1 MLEMN
6 RITISGYVFQR
17 KDDTTT
23 PAIKVKSTNE
33 NGDPSMVTFDLYQ
46 SVFTGKQ
53 GEKKGYFFH
62 CMGLG
67 SVAQRLVKAAKARC
81 HITIDGKLQVRTNE
95 SNGKKFINTNIIVDD
110 FSVAPETT
118 PANA

>member
-6 RITISGYVFQR
+6 RITISGYVFL
-17 KDDTTT
+17 KKNENG
-23 PAIKVKSTNE
+23 PAIKVKAKNE

-46 SVFTGKQ
+46 SVFTGNQ
-53 GEKKGYFFH
+53 GDKKGYFFH

-95 SNGKKFINTNIIVDD
+95 TNGKKFVNTNIIVDD
-110 FSVAPETT
+110 FSVAPATT
-118 PANA
+118 NA

>member
-6 RITISGYVFQR
+6 RITISGYVFL
-17 KDDTTT
+17 KKNENG
-23 PAIKVKSTNE
+23 PAIKVKAKNE

-53 GEKKGYFFH
+53 GDKKGYFFH

-95 SNGKKFINTNIIVDD
+95 TNGKKFVNTNIIVDD
-110 FSVAPETT
+110 FSVAPATT
-118 PANA
+118 NA

>member
-6 RITISGYVFQR
+6 RITISGYVFQ
-17 KDDTTT
+17 KKNDTT
-23 PAIKVKSTNE
+23 PAIKVKATNA

-53 GEKKGYFFH
+53 GDKKGYFFH

-95 SNGKKFINTNIIVDD
+95 TNGKKFVNTNIIVDD
-110 FSVAPETT
+110 FSVAPATT
-118 PANA
+118 NA

>member
-6 RITISGYVFQR
+6 RITISGYVFQK
-17 KDDTTT
+17 KDDTT

-53 GEKKGYFFH
+53 GDKKGYFFH

-81 HITIDGKLQVRTNE
+81 HITIDGKLQVRTNQA
-95 SNGKKFINTNIIVDD
+95 GDKKFVNTNIIVDD
-110 FSVAPETT
+110 FSVAPATT
-118 PANA
+118 NA

>member
-1 MLEMN
+1 MN
-6 RITISGYVFQR
+6 RITISGYVFL
-17 KDDTTT
+17 KKNENG
-23 PAIKVKSTNE
+23 PAIKVKAKNE

-53 GEKKGYFFH
+53 GDKKGYFFH

-95 SNGKKFINTNIIVDD
+95 TNGKKFVNTNIIVDD
-110 FSVAPETT
+110 FSVAPATT
-118 PANA
+118 NA

>member
-6 RITISGYVFQR
+6 RITISGYVFQ
-17 KDDTTT
+17 KKNDTN
-23 PAIKVKSTNE
+23 PAIKVKATNE

-95 SNGKKFINTNIIVDD
+95 TTEGKKFVNTNIIVDD
-110 FSVAPETT
+110 FSVAPATT
-118 PANA
+118 NA

>member
-6 RITISGYVFQR
+6 RITISGYVFQ
-17 KDDTTT
+17 KKNDTT

-33 NGDPSMVTFDLYQ
+33 KKEPSMVTFDLYQ

>member
-6 RITISGYVFQR
+6 RITISGYVFL
-17 KDDTTT
+17 KKNENG
-23 PAIKVKSTNE
+23 PAIKVKATNE

-95 SNGKKFINTNIIVDD
+95 TNGKKFVNTNIIVDD
-110 FSVAPETT
+110 FSVAPATT
-118 PANA
+118 NA